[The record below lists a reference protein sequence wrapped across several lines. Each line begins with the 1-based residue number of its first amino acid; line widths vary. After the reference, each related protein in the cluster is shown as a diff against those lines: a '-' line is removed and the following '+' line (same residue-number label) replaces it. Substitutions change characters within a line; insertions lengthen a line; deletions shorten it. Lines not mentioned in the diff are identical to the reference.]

1 MKLELQ
7 WPAGQQT
14 IEAER
19 RGDEAHVTI
28 DGQSYRLTLVD
39 RQGALLTFAFEE
51 ADGRRRLLRVA
62 QSASGPARHAWV
74 DGHHYRYERVQTG
87 RSAGQAHAPANAL
100 SPAIPS
106 VVSQIL
112 VTPDQQVK
120 AGDKLILLE
129 SMKMVIPIQ
138 APHDGTVTAIHCAVG
153 DAVEPGTPLLKLEPS
168 SG

>member
-1 MKLELQ
+1 MKLELK
-7 WPAGQQT
+7 WPESQRT

-19 RGDEAHVTI
+19 RGDEAHITI
-28 DGQSYRLTLVD
+28 AGQLYRLILIEQ
-39 RQGALLTFAFEE
+39 QGALLTFAYEA

-62 QSASGPARHAWV
+62 QSAGEQSRHAWV

-87 RSAGQAHAPANAL
+87 RSANRAHNPANAL
-100 SPAIPS
+100 SPSIPS

-138 APHDGTVTAIHCAVG
+138 APHDGTVTAIHCVVG
-153 DAVEPGTPLLKLEPS
+153 DAVEPGTPLLKLTPA

>member
-1 MKLELQ
+1 MKLELK

-14 IEAER
+14 LEAER
-19 RGDEAHVTI
+19 QGAEAHITI
-28 DGQSYRLTLVD
+28 DGREYKLTLVE
-39 RQGALLTFAFEE
+39 RQGALLTFAYTG

-62 QSASGPARHAWV
+62 QSASGQSRHAWI

-87 RSAGQAHAPANAL
+87 RSAGQAHTPANAL
-100 SPAIPS
+100 SPTIPS

-112 VTPDQQVK
+112 VAPDQQVN

-138 APHDGTVTAIHCAVG
+138 APHDGTITAIHCAVG
-153 DAVEPGTPLLKLEPS
+153 DAVEPGTPLLKLEPA